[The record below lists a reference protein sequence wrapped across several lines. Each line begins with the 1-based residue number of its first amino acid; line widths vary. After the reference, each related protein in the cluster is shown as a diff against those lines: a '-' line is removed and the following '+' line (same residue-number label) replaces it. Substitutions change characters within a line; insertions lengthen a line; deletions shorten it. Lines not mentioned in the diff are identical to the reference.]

1 MSAPEAL
8 RRALAGRYDIVREL
22 GAGGM
27 ATVYLARDVKHD
39 RDVALKVLNPNLT
52 ESLGR
57 ERFLREI
64 RLAARLNHPN
74 ILPLYDSGE
83 AAGFL
88 FFVMPVM
95 LGQTLRDRLAVET
108 GRLVFGQRR
117 RLRLYVTH
125 EDGPVKRSCVKFCVA
140 DMRGWGKRREP
151 WHRARRR
158 AGLGPFARCP
168 NRAPPLEVW
177 PLQPRRNRRSPFT
190 HSGSIRP
197 MFQYCEQGPIQLRWA
212 RGPLT

>member
-1 MSAPEAL
+1 MNAVEVL
-8 RRALAGRYDIVREL
+8 RQALAGRYDIVRQL

-27 ATVYLARDVKHD
+27 ATVYVARDVKHD
-39 RDVALKVLNPNLT
+39 RDVALKVLNPDLT

-95 LGQTLRDRLAVET
+95 VGETLRDKLLA
-108 GRLVFGQRR
+108 
-117 RLRLYVTH
+117 
-125 EDGPVKRSCVKFCVA
+125 
-140 DMRGWGKRREP
+140 
-151 WHRARRR
+151 
-158 AGLGPFARCP
+158 
-168 NRAPPLEVW
+168 
-177 PLQPRRNRRSPFT
+177 
-190 HSGSIRP
+190 
-197 MFQYCEQGPIQLRWA
+197 
-212 RGPLT
+212 GPLSVDVAVRLSQEIADRSEERRV